1 MSLSRQVLERDTKKL
16 EIVEEFIEYGE
27 SQQKL
32 ALQENN
38 QKQFET
44 WVKEVRLARREKASL
59 YREKEKYDEE
69 SERIRKMILDLQIR
83 GVKVEMV
90 RRAHYPV
97 LERVM

>member
-1 MSLSRQVLERDTKKL
+1 MNIVRQVLEKDIKKI
-16 EIVEEFIEYGE
+16 EIVEAFIEHGE
-27 SQQKL
+27 LQQKL

-38 QKQFET
+38 QQQFQT

-59 YREKEKYDEE
+59 YRAKEKYDEE

-90 RRAHYPV
+90 RRVHYPI
-97 LERVM
+97 LEVVM